1 MQDHTISLVS
11 LRCCGNDRRKNEE
24 SGYGQATP
32 QCLAN
37 EEERI
42 KAENTESLV
51 YRTIDEGSKAGLLV
65 NRALAQNQ
73 VVPSKNCGQCDE
85 VQILFALNF

>member
-1 MQDHTISLVS
+1 MSLS
-11 LRCCGNDRRKNEE
+11 CCGNDRRKNEE

-32 QCLAN
+32 QCLAKG
-37 EEERI
+37 EERI
-42 KAENTESLV
+42 KAENTESQV
-51 YRTIDEGSKAGLLV
+51 YITIDEGSKAGLLV

-73 VVPSKNCGQCDE
+73 VVPSRSCGQWDE